1 MQAIHDAVPQVLVS
15 QQEREWQVQTS
26 DQGLS
31 EMPYGQVRFSLTN
44 GAQYTYTDCGG
55 PLHSGLME
63 KDEWDNLGLQGV
75 DEPLPSGT
83 AAKVKAEMPKHA

>member
-1 MQAIHDAVPQVLVS
+1 M
-15 QQEREWQVQTS
+15 
-26 DQGLS
+26 
-31 EMPYGQVRFSLTN
+31 
-44 GAQYTYTDCGG
+44 YTKCDG